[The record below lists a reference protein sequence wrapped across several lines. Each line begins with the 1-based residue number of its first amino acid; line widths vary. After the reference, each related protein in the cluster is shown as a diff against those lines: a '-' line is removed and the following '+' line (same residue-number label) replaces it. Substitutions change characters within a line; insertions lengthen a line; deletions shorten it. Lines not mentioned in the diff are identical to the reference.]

1 MNAMKSLIFM
11 LSMLAVSAD
20 TINIVNNCGADVE
33 ISLIYMPTGTGIQCH
48 PMLKLAIEE
57 QATIDDFYPLDDVIL
72 IKSSAKTGS
81 TSFTYIDTLQNVM
94 GNEEDIEGQ
103 CANLVNSGDVGVYSV
118 QSDVPYLTL
127 CANEPEFEPSPDAE
141 IIPAPEPAPAEYADH
156 TTIVNK
162 CSNDFEFAQIRI
174 QPRINVVCFSALN
187 VPSGEELSYDN
198 SNSMGYVVIK
208 TTATKDTPNFQYIGN
223 LQELMDLEGDADGK
237 CQELVNSGYIGVFS
251 SLGPHMTLC
260 GQ

>member
-1 MNAMKSLIFM
+1 MKSLIFM

-48 PMLKLAIEE
+48 PMLKLATEE
-57 QATIDDFYPLDDVIL
+57 QAKIDDFYPLDDVIL

-94 GNEEDIEGQ
+94 RNEEDIEGQ

-118 QSDVPYLTL
+118 QTDVPYLTL
-127 CANEPEFEPSPDAE
+127 CVNEPEIEDDTF
-141 IIPAPEPAPAEYADH
+141 APEPAPAEYADQ

-174 QPRINVVCFSALN
+174 QPRINVVCFSTLN
-187 VPSGEELSYDN
+187 ISAGEELSYDH
-198 SNSMGYVVIK
+198 SNAMGYVVIK
-208 TTATKDTPNFQYIGN
+208 TATTKDTPNFQYIGN

-237 CQELVNSGYIGVFS
+237 CQELINSGYIGVFS

-260 GQ
+260 E

>member
-20 TINIVNNCGADVE
+20 TINIVNNCEADVE

-81 TSFTYIDTLQNVM
+81 TSFTYIDTLHNVM

-118 QSDVPYLTL
+118 QTDVPYLTL
-127 CANEPEFEPSPDAE
+127 CANEPETEDETF
-141 IIPAPEPAPAEYADH
+141 APEPAPAEYTEQ

-174 QPRINVVCFSALN
+174 QPRINVVCFSTLN
-187 VPSGEELSYDN
+187 IPSGEELSYDHGN
-198 SNSMGYVVIK
+198 AMGYVVIK
-208 TTATKDTPNFQYIGN
+208 TTTTKDTPNFQYVGN

-237 CQELVNSGYIGVFS
+237 CQELIKSGYIGVFS

-260 GQ
+260 A